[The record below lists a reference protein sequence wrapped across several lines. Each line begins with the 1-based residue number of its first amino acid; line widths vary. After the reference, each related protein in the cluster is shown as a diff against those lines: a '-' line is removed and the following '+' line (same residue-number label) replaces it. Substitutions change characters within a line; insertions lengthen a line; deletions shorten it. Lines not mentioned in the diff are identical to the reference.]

1 MGKPL
6 SVILAFL
13 WTSVCLRA
21 AEPVDYARDVKPIL
35 KERCYACHAVLKQ
48 QGKLRL
54 DSVAFLRKGG
64 KHGPAVIPGKP
75 GDSLLLERVCDAE
88 ESTRMPPEGKP
99 LSKEQIATITT
110 WISQGARAPAK
121 DAPEIDPRQHWAFQ
135 PPKRPKAPVAADPA
149 WSDNPIDRFVAAEHT
164 RRGLRPNPTADR
176 GTLLRRL
183 YLDLIGLPPSP
194 EELHAFLADQSQDAY
209 ERVVDKLL
217 DSPQYG
223 ERWGRH
229 WMDVWRYSDWYGRRA
244 VPDVLNSYAR
254 IWRWRDWIV
263 RSLNQDRGYD
273 WMILQML
280 AGDEL
285 SPDDDSNVVA
295 TGFLVRNFFRWN
307 YNNWM
312 RDNVEHTGKA
322 FLGLTL
328 NCCHC
333 HDHKY
338 DPLTQEEYF
347 RFRAFFEPLEIRHDR
362 WPGEADP
369 GLFPKY
375 TYGGSYKPIESGM
388 VRVVDEKLDAQ
399 TFMYSRG
406 DERNRVSGKPAVSA
420 GVPAALGGPRI
431 EVKPVPL
438 PVTAWYPGAKSYI
451 RQEEMSKREQAIRTA
466 DGAVSKAVLALS
478 DLRQKLAIRASTACM
493 GPVPAA
499 AALLPILYD
508 WEIALADFRLA
519 EAQWAAAS
527 AELEALR
534 GRIAADDIAYLGAPG
549 DPRATAQRAF
559 LAERRSKIEA
569 ARAAQAESERLLVIA
584 RKSRVLGQIAKAQAA
599 LSAAQAKVK
608 AALEPNASSSTAYT
622 PLSPIYP
629 RTSSGRRSALA
640 RWIASPENPLTARVA
655 VNHIW
660 GWHFGTPLVE
670 TTSNLGRSG
679 KLPSNQQLLDWLA
692 VELMSNGWRM
702 KPIHRLLVTSH
713 AYQLESRLLDAG
725 SPNILVDRDNRYL
738 WRFPTLRMEAEVI
751 RDSIL
756 HASTSLESSMGGQEI
771 PQDRGLVSHKRS
783 LYFAHHGETRM
794 EFLDLFDA
802 ANPCDAYRR
811 TTSILPQ
818 QALALGNSELTLSQ
832 SRFLA
837 RQLSARQSS
846 NESFIRAAFEQVLNR
861 LPRGVEAAASLA
873 FLERQAKL
881 FEQQRAELGKGS
893 VDAPAADPILR
904 ARENL
909 VHALFNHTDF
919 VTVR

>member
-1 MGKPL
+1 MGKIAFSVLALLAAGAYL
-6 SVILAFL
+6 S
-13 WTSVCLRA
+13 A
-21 AEPVDYARDVKPIL
+21 AEPIDYQRDVKPVL

-54 DSVAFLRKGG
+54 DSVALLLKGG
-64 KHGPAVIPGKP
+64 RHGPAVSPGKP
-75 GDSLLLERVCDAE
+75 ADSLLVERISDSE

-99 LSKEQIATITT
+99 LTKEQIATITA
-110 WISQGARAPAK
+110 WIREGAKPPLN
-121 DAPEIDPRQHWAFQ
+121 DAPETDPRKHWAFQ
-135 PPKRPKAPVAADPA
+135 TPVRPKVPAAMDAA
-149 WSDNPIDRFVAAEHT
+149 WGENPIDRFLSAEHT
-164 RRGLRPNPTADR
+164 RRGLKPNPVADR
-176 GTLLRRL
+176 ATLLRRV
-183 YLDLIGLPPSP
+183 YLDLVGLPPSVDDM
-194 EELHAFLADQSQDAY
+194 HAFLADSAPDAY

-244 VPDVLNSYAR
+244 VPDVLNSYGR
-254 IWRWRDWIV
+254 VFRWRDWIV

-273 WMILQML
+273 WMIQQML

-285 SPDDDSNVVA
+285 SPGDDDNIVA

-312 RDNVEHTGKA
+312 RDNVEHTAKA
-322 FLGLTL
+322 FLGITL

-338 DPLTQEEYF
+338 DPFTQEEYF

-369 GLFPKY
+369 GPFPKY

-388 VRVVDEKLDAQ
+388 VRVVDEQLNAQ
-399 TFMYSRG
+399 TYMYVRG
-406 DERNRVSGKPAVSA
+406 DERNRVPDKPAVSP
-420 GVPAALGGPRI
+420 GVPASLGGARI
-431 EVKPVPL
+431 EVKPVAL
-438 PVTAWYPGAKSYI
+438 PTVAWYPGAKSYL
-451 RQEEMSKREQAIRTA
+451 RREETTKREQSLQTA
-466 DGAVSKAVLALS
+466 ETAVSKAAVTLA
-478 DLRQKLAIRASTACM
+478 DLRQKLAVRAGTLCA

-499 AALLPILYD
+499 AALVPLLAD
-508 WEIALADFRLA
+508 WEIGLAGYRLA
-519 EAQWAAAS
+519 EAQWVAAS
-527 AELEALR
+527 AELESLR
-534 GRIAADDIAYLGAPG
+534 ARIAADDIAYLGAKG
-549 DPRATAQRAF
+549 DLKTAAQRAF
-559 LAERRSKIEA
+559 LAERRSKVEA
-569 ARAAQAESERLLVIA
+569 ARATQAEAEHGLQVA
-584 RKSRVLGQIAKAQAA
+584 RKSRSAGQIAKAQTA

-608 AALEPNASSSTAYT
+608 AALDPNVASSAAYT

-629 RTSSGRRSALA
+629 KASTGRRSALA
-640 RWIASPENPLTARVA
+640 RWITSPENPLTARVA

-670 TTSNLGRSG
+670 TTNNLGRSG
-679 KLPSNQQLLDWLA
+679 KLSSHPELLDWLA
-692 VELMSNGWRM
+692 VEFMSNGWRT

-713 AYQLESRLLDAG
+713 AYQLDSRLREPT
-725 SPNILVDRDNRYL
+725 SPNTLVDRDNRYL
-738 WRFPTLRMEAEVI
+738 WRFPALRMEAEVV

-756 HASTSLESSMGGQEI
+756 RASKSLEPSMGGPEI
-771 PQDRGLVSHKRS
+771 PQERGLVSHKRS

-818 QALALGNSELTLSQ
+818 QALALGNSELTLAQ

-837 RQLSARQSS
+837 RQLNASKLS
-846 NESFIRAAFEQVLNR
+846 NEQFVQAAFEQVLNR
-861 LPRGVEAAASLA
+861 VPRGAETAASLA
-873 FLERQAKL
+873 FLQQQTRL
-881 FEQQRAELGKGS
+881 FGEQKAEPGS
-893 VDAPAADPILR
+893 TTSGEAASDPVLH